1 MARPT
6 PYPKRINLKE
16 KLYYHYRIDPSTYA
30 LYDSELSTPIAYGSF
45 NFVASTINNLPKMV
59 TIFYYE
65 VDNQLGWKMKRRYN
79 PENKTVDTEKAKL
92 VVDNAEEKK
101 KNT

>member
-1 MARPT
+1 
-6 PYPKRINLKE
+6 
-16 KLYYHYRIDPSTYA
+16 
-30 LYDSELSTPIAYGSF
+30 
-45 NFVASTINNLPKMV
+45 MV